1 VVDFQTTSVDAPFI
15 TFEPMPMDIHPCA
28 VDCIEIVAM
37 FEVKSLLTV
46 TEKLDPSVYVDTE
59 FVPLLPAEDA
69 GGSELPTLL
78 PEGDAGAGATPG
90 AVEVAAKLPTE

>member
-1 VVDFQTTSVDAPFI
+1 
-15 TFEPMPMDIHPCA
+15 ML
-28 VDCIEIVAM
+28 
-37 FEVKSLLTV
+37 EVKSLLTV

-78 PEGDAGAGATPG
+78 PEGDAGAGATPVEPPG